1 MDDGWYTDV
10 QIERLRGPAR
20 KVEADGV
27 VGVSLGRHAVHGMYI
42 VQSGKNSKE
51 SLVRWCTHAC
61 AARTLLVSALHS

>member
-20 KVEADGV
+20 KMAEDGI
-27 VGVSLGRHAVHGMYI
+27 GRISLGRHAGHGMYI

-51 SLVRWCTHAC
+51 SLVRWCRHAC
-61 AARTLLVSALHS
+61 AARTLLVSALQS